1 MIDVSCALI
10 IGHNRKVLVAQRSA
24 VMRLPLKWE
33 FPGGKVE
40 PGETPEECLL
50 RELAEE
56 LGVQVEI
63 VKAMTPHE
71 HAGGNEA
78 IRLIPFVCV
87 IRTGE
92 IKLTEHAAFR
102 WLKAD
107 EMDTVD
113 WAEADIPVVRQYL
126 DSLQGT

>member
-10 IGHNRKVLVAQRSA
+10 TGHNGKVLVAQRSS

-56 LGVQVEI
+56 LGVVVEI
-63 VKAMTPHE
+63 VKAMAPHE
-71 HAGGNEA
+71 HAE

-87 IRTGE
+87 IRLGE
-92 IKLTEHAAFR
+92 IKLAEHAAFR
-102 WLKAD
+102 WLGPD
-107 EMDTVD
+107 EMNTVD
-113 WAEADIPVVRQYL
+113 WAEADIPVVQQYL
-126 DSLQGT
+126 DGLKGT